1 MYLCCDPALCLQ
13 VVVSGVSGERQGPLE
28 LLRDELTRSPTSV
41 KTDASQVLA
50 PAPEEQTDQ
59 PSTPL
64 VPYDPVELFSLL
76 LQLLASAIEK
86 VGSLS
91 FWHASIL
98 IGSIT
103 SVTGVV
109 NGLLHIFIAT
119 FYTYIIRMLPMLPT
133 YVMAY
138 IQQKTFCVHTY
149 CRDAILYLV
158 YACWRFK
165 LCVFH
170 VFLGLIYSSH

>member
-13 VVVSGVSGERQGPLE
+13 VVVSGVSGECQGPLE
-28 LLRDELTRSPTSV
+28 LLRDELTRLPTPV

-59 PSTPL
+59 PSTSL
-64 VPYDPVELFSLL
+64 VPYDPVKVFGLL
-76 LQLLASAIEK
+76 LQHLASAIEK

-98 IGSIT
+98 IDSIT

-119 FYTYIIRMLPMLPT
+119 FYI
-133 YVMAY
+133 
-138 IQQKTFCVHTY
+138 
-149 CRDAILYLV
+149 
-158 YACWRFK
+158 
-165 LCVFH
+165 
-170 VFLGLIYSSH
+170 